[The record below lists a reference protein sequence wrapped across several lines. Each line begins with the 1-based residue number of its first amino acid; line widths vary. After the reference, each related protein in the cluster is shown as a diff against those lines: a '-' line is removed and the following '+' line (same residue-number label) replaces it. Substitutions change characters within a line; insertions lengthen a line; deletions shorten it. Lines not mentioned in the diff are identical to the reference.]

1 MYLTT
6 TMLHVFLQVIFY
18 NTISISNVKSFSPYI
33 SLHRSRAF
41 TTATFLSDTLE
52 PIDIA
57 TIPASVSFTIT
68 SESPLG
74 IILSEYRSSTV
85 SELTPL
91 VVTDVTEMSNGAMAG
106 VRQGDILLG
115 VNGLSALAQGIGFT
129 QVTDSIKAAFDD
141 DDDKVTIKFF
151 RGSEEGFDRYLDVLV
166 NGVEYNE
173 DEEEEVDGEYE
184 APSLEDFGI
193 SMEKKKSGL
202 ENFFQLSSRNQ
213 RKPYKRD
220 WKVLNRRSLLK
231 KRKKVKVGGFLI
243 YLNRKQS
250 KWTKIQIDSRILL
263 MMKLE
268 TRGYI

>member
-1 MYLTT
+1 M
-6 TMLHVFLQVIFY
+6 
-18 NTISISNVKSFSPYI
+18 
-33 SLHRSRAF
+33 
-41 TTATFLSDTLE
+41 
-52 PIDIA
+52 
-57 TIPASVSFTIT
+57 
-68 SESPLG
+68 G
-74 IILSEYRSSTV
+74 

-193 SMEKKKSGL
+193 SMEKKKIG
-202 ENFFQLSSRNQ
+202 
-213 RKPYKRD
+213 
-220 WKVLNRRSLLK
+220 
-231 KRKKVKVGGFLI
+231 VGELFSALF
-243 YLNRKQS
+243 K
-250 KWTKIQIDSRILL
+250 
-263 MMKLE
+263 
-268 TRGYI
+268 